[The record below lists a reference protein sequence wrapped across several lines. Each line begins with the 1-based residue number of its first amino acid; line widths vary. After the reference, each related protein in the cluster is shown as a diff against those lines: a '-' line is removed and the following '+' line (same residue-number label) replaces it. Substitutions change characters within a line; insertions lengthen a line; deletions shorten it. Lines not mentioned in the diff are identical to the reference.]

1 MLFRELGALNELQRA
16 RSAETEMEE
25 VLDNVS
31 FCFFFLIVTKA

>member
-31 FCFFFLIVTKA
+31 FFFFFFNCY